1 LGHRFDRHPDERHR
15 EDDDQDDE
23 DGKGLSMTLFHQSFR
38 QVEDRSQR
46 RPATHGSTLE
56 SKPGA
61 AVAARVL
68 LSAVRI
74 VDNDT
79 TFS

>member
-1 LGHRFDRHPDERHR
+1 LTAIPTNVTAKTTIRMTKMV
-15 EDDDQDDE
+15 
-23 DGKGLSMTLFHQSFR
+23 KGLSMTLFHQSFR